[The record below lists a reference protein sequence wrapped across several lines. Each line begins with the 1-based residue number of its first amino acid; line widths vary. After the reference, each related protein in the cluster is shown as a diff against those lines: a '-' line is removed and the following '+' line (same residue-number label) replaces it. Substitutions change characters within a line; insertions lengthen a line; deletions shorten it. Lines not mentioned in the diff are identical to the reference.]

1 MKKTG
6 CFLTAVLVFLTLQA
20 EMVPQITNIPNRETI
35 SLNGTWRAITDLY
48 GTGGG
53 KNGGGFGYASD
64 TPYND
69 RTRLQEYDYENAPV
83 LRVPGDWNTQRE
95 KLYYFEGVMWYR
107 RHFNYNKKNDK
118 RLFLH
123 FEGANYETSV
133 FLNGKPLGTHTGG
146 FTPFTFEITDQV
158 NAGDN
163 SLVVRVDAA
172 RRDDGIPTK
181 VCDWWNYGGITRNV
195 SLLETPM
202 NFIHDHYVQ
211 LKKNDKSTIEA
222 WVKLDGTD
230 KTEKEVTLT
239 IPELKTT
246 RKAMTDSSG
255 IAKFEFRTKP
265 ELWSPESPRLY
276 DIKIATD
283 TDTITDEVGFRTLRT
298 EGAKI
303 LLNDKE
309 IFCRG
314 INIHEE
320 APFTGG
326 RAFCKEQ
333 DEILLD
339 WAKELGCNF
348 VRLAHY
354 PHNEAMV
361 RAAEKKGLMVW
372 SEIPLYWGI
381 DWDSERTYA
390 NAENQLSEMIDR
402 DKNRCNVIIWSIAN
416 ETAVR
421 DNRMKFLTR
430 LAEKAHSLDNTRLVA
445 AAMQNREVAPGKMVV
460 DDPLSEVIDVMS
472 FNEYVGWYDGTK
484 EKCDTME
491 WKFRV
496 EKPVIISE
504 YGGCAQSGL
513 HGSSDEFF
521 TEEYQADLYRHQID
535 MLKRMPGLAGSVP
548 WILMDFRSPRRQ
560 LGVVQDDFN
569 RKGLISDQGEKK
581 LAFKVLQQWY
591 EELAKLDKER

>member
-255 IAKFEFRTKP
+255 IAKFEFRAKP

-283 TDTITDEVGFRTLRT
+283 TDTITDEIGFRTLRT
-298 EGAKI
+298 KGAKI
-303 LLNDKE
+303 LLNDKD

>member
-1 MKKTG
+1 
-6 CFLTAVLVFLTLQA
+6 
-20 EMVPQITNIPNRETI
+20 
-35 SLNGTWRAITDLY
+35 
-48 GTGGG
+48 
-53 KNGGGFGYASD
+53 
-64 TPYND
+64 
-69 RTRLQEYDYENAPV
+69 
-83 LRVPGDWNTQRE
+83 
-95 KLYYFEGVMWYR
+95 
-107 RHFNYNKKNDK
+107 
-118 RLFLH
+118 
-123 FEGANYETSV
+123 
-133 FLNGKPLGTHTGG
+133 
-146 FTPFTFEITDQV
+146 
-158 NAGDN
+158 
-163 SLVVRVDAA
+163 
-172 RRDDGIPTK
+172 
-181 VCDWWNYGGITRNV
+181 
-195 SLLETPM
+195 
-202 NFIHDHYVQ
+202 
-211 LKKNDKSTIEA
+211 
-222 WVKLDGTD
+222 
-230 KTEKEVTLT
+230 
-239 IPELKTT
+239 
-246 RKAMTDSSG
+246 MTDSSG
-255 IAKFEFRTKP
+255 IAKFEFRAKP
-265 ELWSPESPRLY
+265 ELWSPESHRLY

>member
-211 LKKNDKSTIEA
+211 LKKTINQ
-222 WVKLDGTD
+222 
-230 KTEKEVTLT
+230 
-239 IPELKTT
+239 P
-246 RKAMTDSSG
+246 
-255 IAKFEFRTKP
+255 
-265 ELWSPESPRLY
+265 
-276 DIKIATD
+276 
-283 TDTITDEVGFRTLRT
+283 LR
-298 EGAKI
+298 
-303 LLNDKE
+303 
-309 IFCRG
+309 
-314 INIHEE
+314 
-320 APFTGG
+320 
-326 RAFCKEQ
+326 
-333 DEILLD
+333 
-339 WAKELGCNF
+339 
-348 VRLAHY
+348 
-354 PHNEAMV
+354 
-361 RAAEKKGLMVW
+361 
-372 SEIPLYWGI
+372 
-381 DWDSERTYA
+381 
-390 NAENQLSEMIDR
+390 
-402 DKNRCNVIIWSIAN
+402 
-416 ETAVR
+416 
-421 DNRMKFLTR
+421 
-430 LAEKAHSLDNTRLVA
+430 
-445 AAMQNREVAPGKMVV
+445 
-460 DDPLSEVIDVMS
+460 
-472 FNEYVGWYDGTK
+472 
-484 EKCDTME
+484 
-491 WKFRV
+491 
-496 EKPVIISE
+496 
-504 YGGCAQSGL
+504 
-513 HGSSDEFF
+513 HG
-521 TEEYQADLYRHQID
+521 
-535 MLKRMPGLAGSVP
+535 
-548 WILMDFRSPRRQ
+548 
-560 LGVVQDDFN
+560 
-569 RKGLISDQGEKK
+569 
-581 LAFKVLQQWY
+581 
-591 EELAKLDKER
+591 